1 MANGDTKT
9 NQYLDIAAHGTRA
22 DFPASCCETRSQTLI
37 REVGERIMDVEDEV
51 DELKNNPD
59 VVDIVNTYADLQAYD
74 TASLTDK
81 DVIRVLQDETH
92 DGESTY
98 YRYNKQSD
106 TWTYIGE
113 SKQYTDFVGTDGT
126 TAGEAGLVPAP
137 AATDAGK
144 FLKADGTWDDAG
156 STYTAGDGIDITN
169 DVIKATNT
177 GKARVLTT
185 ADYNYPTSNP
195 DSVALWLLDA
205 GTYTITD
212 SNVYVRISSAFG
224 SRLAEGALATVSAT
238 DSTSNRKTII
248 VSSATSSPIQKST
261 INLST
266 GAMVGIAESLIT
278 RVRDTLTSTETGDAL
293 SANQG
298 KVLKDMIDALPT
310 GGVSE
315 LTSADYNWPTNNPD
329 GIALWLLEPGLYY
342 AENAQVYMS
351 SDQIGD
357 RTDHGTFIIGG
368 DYGTN
373 PAKLI
378 LYYDQVAP
386 AAYLISTVISSGY
399 RSSKTSLLSPNVT
412 QSTGTSTSSVMS
424 QNAVTSMV
432 FADPSTGKRVQIGNA
447 ITSADNAVA
456 MGYNAKASSDYSI
469 AIGSNSYSANAA
481 ARAIGGWAIAIG
493 RGTYASGNYSVAVGD
508 GATASQQ
515 GQFDIGTGSQTTV
528 GYNSSNYR
536 LLTGLYDGQ
545 SAHDAVTVD
554 QVNSVIDNLNSAL
567 NINIPHIGA

>member
-1 MANGDTKT
+1 MTDNLPNPESRKET
-9 NQYLDIAAHGTRA
+9 YLAKAAGMTVEELPT
-22 DFPASCCETRSQTLI
+22 PAS
-37 REVGERIMDVEDEV
+37 RE
-51 DELKNNPD
+51 ELYLNA
-59 VVDIVNTYADLQAYD
+59 IA
-74 TASLTDK
+74 
-81 DVIRVLQDETH
+81 E
-92 DGESTY
+92 G
-98 YRYNKQSD
+98 
-106 TWTYIGE
+106 GGGGG
-113 SKQYTDFVGTDGT
+113 GT
-126 TAGEAGLVPAP
+126 
-137 AATDAGK
+137 
-144 FLKADGTWDDAG
+144 
-156 STYTAGDGIDITN
+156 SYTAGDGIDITN
-169 DVIKATNT
+169 DIISATNT
-177 GKARVLTT
+177 GKARVLNTD
-185 ADYNYPTSNP
+185 DYNWPASAGSTK
-195 DSVALWLLDA
+195 DSVAIWLLEPGIYSLASGVSYRLRDSQRLV
-205 GTYTITD
+205 GEIENFVVGEPNNGRIPVIKYYHQYDGVNKSRFVLYT
-212 SNVYVRISSAFG
+212 VYADGSQYTSDFG
-224 SRLAEGALATVSAT
+224 F
-238 DSTSNRKTII
+238 
-248 VSSATSSPIQKST
+248 IQD
-261 INLST
+261 N
-266 GAMVGIAESLIT
+266 
-278 RVRDTLTSTETGDAL
+278 LTSTNANAPL

-310 GGVSE
+310 GGVTE

-399 RSSKTSLLSPNVT
+399 RNSKTSLLSPNVT

-545 SAHDAVTVD
+545 SAHDAATVAQGNTLATSAPTTSTVGVLGQLYTDTTNMHTYQCTAIDDVTDPSSPVYTWT
-554 QVNSVIDNLNSAL
+554 QRW
-567 NINIPHIGA
+567 